1 MIKNPLII
9 TQALMGVACPVSTLG
24 EAYTHSTDGP

>member
-9 TQALMGVACPVSTLG
+9 QALTGVACPVSALG
-24 EAYTHSTDGP
+24 EGYTHSTDGP